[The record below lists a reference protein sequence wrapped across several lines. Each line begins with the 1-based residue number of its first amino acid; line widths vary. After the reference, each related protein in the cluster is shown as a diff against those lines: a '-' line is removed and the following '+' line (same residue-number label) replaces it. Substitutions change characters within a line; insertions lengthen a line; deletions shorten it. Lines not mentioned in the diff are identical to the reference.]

1 MVSGKVSRNVP
12 CPCGSGRKYK
22 QCCSRKQEQ
31 MSPVSQIAVIGVV
44 VAILAVVAYAFT
56 SDRGS
61 GSRQV
66 WDPDHGHYHTVP

>member
-1 MVSGKVSRNVP
+1 
-12 CPCGSGRKYK
+12 
-22 QCCSRKQEQ
+22 